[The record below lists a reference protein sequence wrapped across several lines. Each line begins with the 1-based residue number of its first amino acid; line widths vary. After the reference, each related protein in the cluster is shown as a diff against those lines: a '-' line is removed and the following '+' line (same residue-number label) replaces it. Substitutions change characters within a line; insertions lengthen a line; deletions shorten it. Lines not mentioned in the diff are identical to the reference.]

1 MSISSFVNPINDYH
15 VNKELISRYRY
26 VRVALN
32 NVSGNAIQ
40 FQPSSNSLM
49 EFRLPAS
56 SCINLSR
63 SYVAYSLPI
72 PASAA
77 AGAGGNAQQYTI
89 AAECGVDF
97 SSVQFTPG
105 SGLDLVNVNYVN
117 KYVSLIN
124 PYKSHI
130 ADDYLSNCNDQLS
143 KFYCSKQSSVTNL
156 NVCSFDGLTTL
167 PGVYQDPSPFFGRQN
182 ITITPQP
189 NTGITLNRQISLSV
203 FKSTMLSNDKDL
215 WFPCDMYLRFQ
226 TAPLSQI
233 AVYNSLAQAP
243 GNLATQSLINQ
254 TCTTTS
260 CYLYL
265 AVQENVNIRESL
277 IRMISSRPMSIPIP
291 WLYLYR
297 TSQSNSTS
305 QLNANVILTKSF
317 GRQLTSIQTSVW
329 NVNEYSLLCFD
340 SSNFQGNKLNSYT
353 TSLDGRQLQ
362 DLQLSVWNPNAGY
375 NVLIWPS
382 APADGGAGDW
392 RQNRDFIA
400 GSAITSYAEYMKS
413 WMHYDNF
420 GVMPFKLE
428 DASCEAFVG
437 EASALPLDMAGDHVW
452 SLIGTCTGTNSSVNI
467 ATNSAGSI
475 TIVACVFNRTLT
487 ISADGVT
494 LSN

>member
-15 VNKELISRYRY
+15 VNKELYPRYRY
-26 VRVALN
+26 TRVALN

-49 EFRLPAS
+49 EFRVPSS
-56 SCINLSR
+56 SCINLGR
-63 SYVAYSLPI
+63 SFIAYSIPI
-72 PASAA
+72 PGSV
-77 AGAGGNAQQYTI
+77 AGGGNANQYTI
-89 AAECGVDF
+89 ASESGVDF

-105 SGLDLVNVNYVN
+105 SGLDLVNVNYIN

-124 PYKSHI
+124 PYKSHLEN
-130 ADDYLSNCNDQLS
+130 DYLSGCNDQLT

-156 NVCSFDGLTTL
+156 NVCSLDGLTTL
-167 PGVYQDPSPFFGRQN
+167 PGVYQDPTPFLGRQN
-182 ITITPQP
+182 ISISPNP
-189 NTGITLNRQISLSV
+189 NTAITLNRQIPLSV
-203 FKSTMLSNDKDL
+203 FKNTLLSLDVDI
-215 WFPCDMYLRFQ
+215 WYPCDMFLRCQ
-226 TAPLSQI
+226 TAPLSQV

-243 GNLATQSLINQ
+243 GNLATQTLINT

-317 GRQLTSIQTSVW
+317 GRQLTSLQTSVW

-340 SSNFQGNKLNSYT
+340 ANNVQGNKLNLYQ
-353 TSLDGRQLQ
+353 TSLDGRSLQ
-362 DLQLSVWNPNAGY
+362 DQQLSVWNANAGY
-375 NVLIWPS
+375 NALIWPS

-392 RQNRDFIA
+392 RANRDFIQ
-400 GSAITSYAEYMKS
+400 GSSITSYSDYMKS
-413 WMHYDNF
+413 WCHFDNF
-420 GVMPFKLE
+420 GVMPFKYE
-428 DASCEAFVG
+428 DHSCLPHVG

-452 SLIGTCTGTNSSVNI
+452 SLIGTCTGTNSGVNT

-475 TIVACVFNRTLT
+475 TIVAAVFSRTLT
-487 ISADGVT
+487 IASDGVT

>member
-15 VNKELISRYRY
+15 VNKELYPRYRY
-26 VRVALN
+26 TRVALN

-49 EFRLPAS
+49 EFRIPSS
-56 SCINLSR
+56 SCINIGR
-63 SYVAYSLPI
+63 SFVAYSLPI

-77 AGAGGNAQQYTI
+77 GGGNVNQYTI
-89 AAECGVDF
+89 ASECGVDF

-105 SGLDLVNVNYVN
+105 SGLDLVNVNYIN

-124 PYKSHI
+124 PYKSHLEN
-130 ADDYLSNCNDQLS
+130 DYISGCNDQLS
-143 KFYCSKQSSVTNL
+143 KFYCSKQSAVTNL
-156 NVCSFDGLTTL
+156 NVCSLDGLTTL
-167 PGVYQDPSPFFGRQN
+167 PGVYQDPSPFWGRQN
-182 ITITPQP
+182 ISISPQP
-189 NTGITLNRQISLSV
+189 NTAITLNRQIPLSV
-203 FKSTMLSNDKDL
+203 FKNTLLSQDVDI
-215 WFPCDMYLRFQ
+215 WFPCDMFLRFQ
-226 TAPLSQI
+226 TAPLSQV

-243 GNLATQSLINQ
+243 GNLATQTLINT

-317 GRQLTSIQTSVW
+317 GRQLTSLQTSVW

-340 SSNFQGNKLNSYT
+340 ANNLQGNKLNLYQ
-353 TSLDGRQLQ
+353 TSLDGRSLQ
-362 DLQLSVWNPNAGY
+362 DQQLSVWNPNAGY
-375 NVLIWPS
+375 NALIWPS

-392 RQNRDFIA
+392 RQNRDFIQ
-400 GSAITSYAEYMKS
+400 GSSITSYSDYMKS
-413 WMHYDNF
+413 WCHFDNF
-420 GVMPFKLE
+420 GVMPFKYE
-428 DASCEAFVG
+428 DSTCLPHVG

-452 SLIGTCTGTNSSVNI
+452 SLIGTCTGTNSGVNTL
-467 ATNSAGSI
+467 TNSAGSI
-475 TIVACVFNRTLT
+475 TIVAAVFSRTLT
-487 ISADGVT
+487 IASDGVT